1 MEIYTFDVVLKDRDL
16 QDIRIRYLPHMSQ
29 KYELNF
35 NEISLEFESYEDL
48 KKFCLSVQS
57 EFENLQVREKIGVR

>member
-1 MEIYTFDVVLKDRDL
+1 MEIYNFDVLLKEQDL
-16 QDIRIRYLPHMSQ
+16 DDITIKYYPNLPQ
-29 KYELNF
+29 KYCLNF

-48 KKFCLSVQS
+48 KKFCLQVQS